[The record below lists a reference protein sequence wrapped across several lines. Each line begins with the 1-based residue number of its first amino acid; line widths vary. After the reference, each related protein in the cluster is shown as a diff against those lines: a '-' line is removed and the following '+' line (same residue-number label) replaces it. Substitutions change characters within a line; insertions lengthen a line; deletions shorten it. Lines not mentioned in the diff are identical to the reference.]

1 MLILLNIPVYI
12 LCFSISFCSMPT
24 QSNKSYG
31 NVLQKY
37 KIQLGSENEYYI
49 ARPPL
54 ITGKIRS
61 IKRGQR
67 KDWFT

>member
-1 MLILLNIPVYI
+1 MLY
-12 LCFSISFCSMPT
+12 SISFCSLPT
-24 QSNKSYG
+24 QSNKSYS

-37 KIQLGSENEYYI
+37 KFQLGNENEYYI
-49 ARPPL
+49 ARPGSPRNEGF

-67 KDWFT
+67 KDVFT

>member
-1 MLILLNIPVYI
+1 MLILLNIFI

-24 QSNKSYG
+24 QTNKSYS

-37 KIQLGSENEYYI
+37 KFQLGNDNEYYI